1 MNFKSFSLLALLL
14 LAPAC
19 SKNGWHSRPVQLRLA
34 LPGPETKVTMG
45 EEQSGTFP
53 LLWQEGDRVS
63 LNGCLSN
70 PMSKSLSGKSHAAF
84 SFADFSGSAPYN
96 LLYPGAASGQVNL
109 DGKTIALYSSADN
122 LDQVFC
128 MHHLCCGVRLS
139 LTGDLTLASL
149 SLSAPGGEKI
159 SGRFTPSFTDGS
171 LSEVSANQ
179 SLTLDLETPV
189 ALSDTPLSFYLFFA
203 PGTFSGGL
211 SLKAL
216 NPGGTI
222 TREWR
227 FATGRTLEKGKLYLL
242 PETAFT
248 SRDWNDGCI
257 VSLEGLTEDAISF
270 EL

>member
-1 MNFKSFSLLALLL
+1 MNSKLFYLLALT
-14 LAPAC
+14 LAVSC
-19 SKNGWHSRPVQLRLA
+19 SKDGNSDCAVQVHLS
-34 LPGPETKVTMG
+34 LPGTATKVTLAD
-45 EEQSGTFP
+45 EDAGTFP
-53 LLWQEGDRVS
+53 MVWQEGDRVS
-63 LNGCLSN
+63 LNGTMSG
-70 PMSKSLSGKSHAAF
+70 PMSAALSGKSHAAF

-96 LLYPGAASGQVNL
+96 LLYPGSSAGEVVL
-109 DGKTIALYSSADN
+109 DGKTLALYSSSES
-122 LDQVFC
+122 LDGVFSL
-128 MHHLCCGVRLS
+128 HHLCCGVRLS

-159 SGRFTPSFTDGS
+159 SGRFTPSFADGS

-189 ALSDTPLSFYLFFA
+189 ALSGTPLSFYLFFA

-257 VSLEGLTEDAISF
+257 VSLERLTEDAISF

>member
-1 MNFKSFSLLALLL
+1 MNFKSLPLLALLL

-19 SKNGWHSRPVQLRLA
+19 SKNGWHSRPVQLRLS

-45 EEQSGTFP
+45 EAQSGTFP

-70 PMSKSLSGKSHAAF
+70 PMSASLSGKSHAAF

-96 LLYPGAASGQVNL
+96 LLYPGSSAGEVVL
-109 DGKTIALYSSADN
+109 DGKTLALYSSSES
-122 LDQVFC
+122 LDGVFSL
-128 MHHLCCGVRLS
+128 HHLCCGVRLS

-159 SGRFTPSFTDGS
+159 SGRFTPSFADGS

-189 ALSDTPLSFYLFFA
+189 ALSGTPLSFYLFFA
-203 PGTFSGGL
+203 PGTFSQGL
-211 SLKAL
+211 SLQAQ
-216 NPGGTI
+216 NTDGTI

-227 FATGRTLEKGKLYLL
+227 FALGRTLEKGKLYLL

-248 SRDWNDGCI
+248 SRDWADGCLA
-257 VSLEGLTEDAISF
+257 SLEEMSEDTISF
-270 EL
+270 EV

>member
-1 MNFKSFSLLALLL
+1 MKFKLFPILALLL
-14 LAPAC
+14 AVSC
-19 SKNGWHSRPVQLRLA
+19 SKDGDRDCAVQVHLS
-34 LPGPETKVTMG
+34 LPGTATKVTLAD
-45 EEQSGTFP
+45 EDAGTFP
-53 LLWQEGDRVS
+53 MVWQEGDQVS
-63 LNGCLSN
+63 LNGTMSG
-70 PMSKSLSGKSHAAF
+70 PMSAGLSGKDNAAF

-270 EL
+270 VL

>member
-1 MNFKSFSLLALLL
+1 MKCKSFSLIALLL
-14 LAPAC
+14 LACAC
-19 SKNGWHSRPVQLRLA
+19 SKDGGKSRPVQLRLA
-34 LPGPETKVTMG
+34 LPGPATKVTMG
-45 EEQSGTFP
+45 EETAGTFP
-53 LLWQEGDRVS
+53 LLWQEGDMVS

-70 PMSKSLSGKSHAAF
+70 PISASLSGKSHAAF

-96 LLYPGAASGQVNL
+96 LLYPGSSAGEVVL
-109 DGKTIALYSSADN
+109 DGKTLALYSSSES
-122 LDQVFC
+122 LDGVFSL
-128 MHHLCCGVRLS
+128 HHLCCGVRLS

-159 SGRFTPSFTDGS
+159 AGRFTPSFADGS

-189 ALSDTPLSFYLFFA
+189 ALSGTPLSFYLFFA

-211 SLKAL
+211 SLKAF

-227 FATGRTLEKGKLYLL
+227 FATGLTLEKGKLYLL

-257 VSLEGLTEDAISF
+257 VSLEGLTEDPVSF

>member
-1 MNFKSFSLLALLL
+1 MNYKLFYLLALT
-14 LAPAC
+14 LAVSC
-19 SKNGWHSRPVQLRLA
+19 SKDGNRESAVQVHLA
-34 LPGPETKVTMG
+34 LPGTATKVALAG
-45 EEQSGTFP
+45 EDAGTFP
-53 LLWQEGDRVS
+53 LLWQEGDMVS

-70 PMSKSLSGKSHAAF
+70 PMSAALSGKSHAAF

-96 LLYPGAASGQVNL
+96 LLYPGLSAEEVVL
-109 DGKTIALYSSADN
+109 DGKTLALYSSSDS
-122 LDQVFC
+122 LDGVFSL
-128 MHHLCCGVRLS
+128 HHLCCGVRLS

-149 SLSAPGGEKI
+149 ILSAPGGEKI
-159 SGRFTPSFTDGS
+159 SGRFSPSFADGS

-189 ALSDTPLSFYLFFA
+189 ALSGTPLSFYLFFA

-257 VSLEGLTEDAISF
+257 VSLEGLTEDPISF

>member
-1 MNFKSFSLLALLL
+1 MKFKLFPILALLL
-14 LAPAC
+14 AVSC
-19 SKNGWHSRPVQLRLA
+19 SKDGNRDCAVQVYLS
-34 LPGPETKVTMG
+34 LPGTATKVTLAD
-45 EEQSGTFP
+45 EDAVTFP
-53 LLWQEGDRVS
+53 MVWQEGDQVS
-63 LNGCLSN
+63 LNGTMSG
-70 PMSKSLSGKSHAAF
+70 PMSAGLSGKDNAAF

-122 LDQVFC
+122 LDQVFT
-128 MHHLCCGVRLS
+128 MHHLCCGVRIS
-139 LTGDLTLASL
+139 LTGDLSLAL
-149 SLSAPGGEKI
+149 LTLSAPADEPIAGT
-159 SGRFTPSFTDGS
+159 FTPSFVDGS
-171 LSEVSANQ
+171 LAEVSAQ
-179 SLTLDLETPV
+179 STLSMALGTPV
-189 ALSDTPLSFYLFFA
+189 VLSDTPQTFCLFFA

-257 VSLEGLTEDAISF
+257 VSLEGLTEDPISF

>member
-1 MNFKSFSLLALLL
+1 MKFKLFPILALLL
-14 LAPAC
+14 AVSC
-19 SKNGWHSRPVQLRLA
+19 SKDKSGEACVQVTLA
-34 LPGPETKVTMG
+34 LPAPATKVVLG
-45 EEQSGTFP
+45 AEEAGTFP
-53 LLWQEGDRVS
+53 LVWEVGDRVS
-63 LNGCLSN
+63 LNGTLSN
-70 PMSKSLSGKSHAAF
+70 PMTGLSGKSHAAF

-96 LLYPGAASGQVNL
+96 LLYPGAADEKVTI
-109 DGKTIALYSSADN
+109 DGKTLPLYATGAS
-122 LDQVFC
+122 LDQVFT

-159 SGRFTPSFTDGS
+159 SGRFTPSFADGS

-257 VSLEGLTEDAISF
+257 VSLEGLTEDPISF

>member
-1 MNFKSFSLLALLL
+1 MKFKLFPILALLL
-14 LAPAC
+14 AVSC
-19 SKNGWHSRPVQLRLA
+19 SKDKSGESGVQVKLA
-34 LPGPETKVTMG
+34 LPCPATKVALG
-45 EEQSGTFP
+45 EEDAGVFP
-53 LLWQEGDRVS
+53 LVWEVGDRVS
-63 LNGCLSN
+63 LNGTLSN
-70 PMSKSLSGKSHAAF
+70 PMSAGLAGKSHAAF
-84 SFADFSGSAPYN
+84 SFAGFDGAAPYT
-96 LLYPGAASGQVNL
+96 LLYPGAADEKVTI
-109 DGKTIALYSSADN
+109 DGKTLPLYATGAS
-122 LDQVFC
+122 LDQVFT

-189 ALSDTPLSFYLFFA
+189 ALSGTPLSFYLFFA

-257 VSLEGLTEDAISF
+257 VSLEGLTEDPISF